1 MLRNETASPTSPH
14 EAPEREDLAPGRPA
28 DAFFRGGLID
38 DTPPR
43 AARTARPWP
52 PIRNSGAEFMQL
64 VGRHPPARGPSRSQP
79 APCPTPPRPAR
90 YGTVRWP
97 LEETDP
103 QPTNWRN
110 PPVEP
115 TPPARGPH
123 ARPWPNPTGP
133 RPGPDRRPRRPDPKA
148 LPRPTGEAITQ
159 SPAGQHSTRRRP
171 ARSPRRSAQHR
182 RAPRGPEAILE
193 STKRARIDT
202 ASPPPA
208 GTRDGQFQARESA
221 KVQKKCKR
229 WFET

>member
-1 MLRNETASPTSPH
+1 MTQRAKASNPP
-14 EAPEREDLAPGRPA
+14 PDRLDLAPGRPA
-28 DAFFRGGLID
+28 GAFFRGGLID

-133 RPGPDRRPRRPDPKA
+133 RP
-148 LPRPTGEAITQ
+148 
-159 SPAGQHSTRRRP
+159 
-171 ARSPRRSAQHR
+171 
-182 RAPRGPEAILE
+182 APRGQRRTRPGPEAIT
-193 STKRARIDT
+193 STPRRT
-202 ASPPPA
+202 PETRSRGPRSTSPRVSEQRFAPLQTPA
-208 GTRDGQFQARESA
+208 NTGQPVSSMR
-221 KVQKKCKR
+221 
-229 WFET
+229 